1 MIQAVMKI
9 DMSQITSNRADTH
22 PVTVTSVQNLYEF
35 TTDNIKISN
44 WAKSWSLKAFY
55 AWILTMQ
62 QNLSLV
68 NNVTV

>member
-1 MIQAVMKI
+1 MIQAVIKI
-9 DMSQITSNRADTH
+9 DISEFTSNLADSH
-22 PVTVTSVQNLYEF
+22 PVTVTSLQNLYEF

-55 AWILTMQ
+55 AWILTMR

>member
-1 MIQAVMKI
+1 MIQAVIKI

-35 TTDNIKISN
+35 TTDNIKIFN
-44 WAKSWSLKAFY
+44 WAKSWSLKALY
-55 AWILTMQ
+55 AWILTML

>member
-1 MIQAVMKI
+1 MIQAVIKI
-9 DMSQITSNRADTH
+9 DMSQLTSNWAYTH

-35 TTDNIKISN
+35 TTDNIKIFN
-44 WAKSWSLKAFY
+44 WAKSWSLKALY
-55 AWILTMQ
+55 AWILTML